1 MTAPRL
7 PWSRLL
13 RDPVHWLAFGFGA
26 GCFPRAPGTAGS
38 LLGLLWF
45 LLLPPLS
52 WPWLAGLLIAMLL
65 LGTVICDLSA
75 RRLGVHDH
83 PGIVLDEIAGMW
95 IVAASL
101 PRQPGWLLAGFI
113 AFRLF
118 DIFKPWPIRD
128 VDHSVRGGLGIMLDD
143 VIAAVYAAL
152 LLAAGRQLLTAW

>member
-1 MTAPRL
+1 MRPARP
-7 PWSRLL
+7 PWQRLL
-13 RDPVHWLAFGFGA
+13 RDPVHCLAFGFGA
-26 GCFPRAPGTAGS
+26 GCSPLAPGTAGS
-38 LLGLLWF
+38 LLGLALF
-45 LLLPPLS
+45 LMLPPLP
-52 WPWLAGLLIAMLL
+52 WPWLLGLLAAVLAF
-65 LGTVICDLSA
+65 GVWVCGASA